1 MQVAAWDLSPSL
13 ESSVG
18 PLLRI
23 GEVIAARRIN
33 KDEARLENLP
43 TDDMPDGWEET
54 REIKGL
60 LGEPS
65 TPYAWHDRMAAECE
79 ARRNL
84 AGDTGTS
91 TAWPASQRT

>member
-1 MQVAAWDLSPSL
+1 M
-13 ESSVG
+13 
-18 PLLRI
+18 LRI

-43 TDDMPDGWEET
+43 TADMPDGWEES

-60 LGEPS
+60 LGEPP

-84 AGDTGTS
+84 AAAIWHLDRMAREPKDPIAT
-91 TAWPASQRT
+91 